1 MANFK
6 PAFELMIGHEGGYV
20 NDPSD
25 PGGETYKG
33 VARKIHPDWSGW
45 PMIDLFKTHASF
57 PSMLDGNTELQGKV
71 ESFYLN
77 KFWLRTGGD
86 LIKNQDVAESI
97 FDFGVNAGV
106 GTSVEL
112 AQKVVG
118 AYPDGKFG
126 IHTADA
132 INAFDPDHFLA
143 AFALA
148 KIARYVSICKK
159 RPESK
164 KYFFGWVCRALNL

>member
-1 MANFK
+1 MADFTKAFK
-6 PAFELMIGHEGGYV
+6 LMIAHEGGYV
-20 NDPSD
+20 NDPQD

-33 VARKIHPDWSGW
+33 VARKMQPDWNGW
-45 PMIDLFKTHASF
+45 PMIDLFKAHASF
-57 PSMLDGNTELQGKV
+57 PSMLDDNIELQGKV

-86 LIKNQDVAESI
+86 LIKKQEVAESI

-106 GTSVEL
+106 GTSASL
-112 AQKVVG
+112 AQMVVG
-118 AYPDGKFG
+118 TLPDGKFG

-132 INAFDPDHFLA
+132 INAFDPDLFLTS
-143 AFALA
+143 FALA
-148 KIARYVSICKK
+148 KIARYISICKK

>member
-1 MANFK
+1 MANFNQ
-6 PAFELMIGHEGGYV
+6 AFKLMIEHEGGYV
-20 NDPSD
+20 NDPQD

-33 VARKIHPDWSGW
+33 VARKMQPNWDGW
-45 PMIDLFKTHASF
+45 PMIDLFKAHASF
-57 PSMLDGNTELQGKV
+57 PSMLDGNIELQNKV
-71 ESFYLN
+71 IAFYEQ

-86 LIKNQDVAESI
+86 MIINQQVAESI

-112 AQKVVG
+112 AQGVVG
-118 AYPDGKFG
+118 SETDGKMG

-132 INAFDPDHFLA
+132 INSFDPDLFLA
-143 AFALA
+143 SFSLA
-148 KIARYVSICKK
+148 KIARYISICKK